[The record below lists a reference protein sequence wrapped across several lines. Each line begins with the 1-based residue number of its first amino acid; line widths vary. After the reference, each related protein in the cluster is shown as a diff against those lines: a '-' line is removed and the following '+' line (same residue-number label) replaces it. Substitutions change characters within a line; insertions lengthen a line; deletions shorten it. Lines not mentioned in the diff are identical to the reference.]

1 MVEKNQ
7 RCWVEYWILTV

>member
-7 RCWVEYWILTV
+7 RCGIVKKFLP